1 MSKKGG
7 TGKRGFQEVAHAT
20 LKGWTVANAANNN
33 ASFWPAIANAHAVF
47 ASSCAQLGLHS
58 TFYTVDL
65 IRVRKKVY
73 TCH

>member
-47 ASSCAQLGLHS
+47 ASSCDFKSQMRQTAAVANAANNIAS
-58 TFYTVDL
+58 F
-65 IRVRKKVY
+65 
-73 TCH
+73 